1 MSNNSDILYPE
12 EEEYISIDK
21 IIENQP
27 INNNTVFNFSN
38 FNDVIMED
46 TINNKNTDNT
56 DNYLYQPQFKDNI
69 CNLQIV
75 GYDKQNK
82 KPEIKM
88 GEFNL
93 LNDKWLIISHLYN
106 ITELNNIYEFKNRY
120 IDIFSIVLNK
130 VLNKV
135 SNKVLNKVSNK
146 VLNKDNLDIILSL
159 RYIIN
164 NNIEKYKFNGKF
176 IIIFRYKKSNEN
188 EKLLKIKDINNFP
201 GFNKSIEILIKEL
214 SNPIIIDN
222 YEW

>member
-1 MSNNSDILYPE
+1 MSNNSDILYPEE

-46 TINNKNTDNT
+46 TINNKNTDNTDNKNNT

-130 VLNKV
+130 VLNK
-135 SNKVLNKVSNK
+135 
-146 VLNKDNLDIILSL
+146 DNLDIILSL
-159 RYIIN
+159 RYIVN

>member
-1 MSNNSDILYPE
+1 MSNNSDILYP

-46 TINNKNTDNT
+46 TINNKNTDNTDNKNNT

-106 ITELNNIYEFKNRY
+106 ITELNNIYKFKNRY

-130 VLNKV
+130 VLNK
-135 SNKVLNKVSNK
+135 
-146 VLNKDNLDIILSL
+146 DNLDIILSL
-159 RYIIN
+159 RYIVN

>member
-1 MSNNSDILYPE
+1 MNNNSDIPYPE

-27 INNNTVFNFSN
+27 VNNNTVFNFSN
-38 FNDVIMED
+38 FNDVIIED

-88 GEFNL
+88 GEFKL

-130 VLNKV
+130 V
-135 SNKVLNKVSNK
+135 SNKVLNKV
-146 VLNKDNLDIILSL
+146 LNKDNPDIILSL
-159 RYIIN
+159 RYIVN

-176 IIIFRYKKSNEN
+176 LIIFRYKKSNEN

-214 SNPIIIDN
+214 SNPIIIDK
-222 YEW
+222 YDKDY

>member
-1 MSNNSDILYPE
+1 MNNNSDIPD
-12 EEEYISIDK
+12 EEYISIDK

-27 INNNTVFNFSN
+27 LNNNTVFNFSN

-46 TINNKNTDNT
+46 SVLKKENNNLDITENLENLE
-56 DNYLYQPQFKDNI
+56 NYLYQPQFKDNI
-69 CNLQIV
+69 CNLKIV

-106 ITELNNIYEFKNRY
+106 ITELNNIYEFKKRY
-120 IDIFSIVLNK
+120 IDIFSIVL
-130 VLNKV
+130 
-135 SNKVLNKVSNK
+135 NK

-164 NNIEKYKFNGKF
+164 NNIEKYKFIGKF
-176 IIIFRYKKSNEN
+176 IILFRYKKED
-188 EKLLKIKDINNFP
+188 EKILKIKEINNFP